1 MADKWLIPSEPSAR
15 LTTDAER
22 GELLVDLLELADA
35 LPAPPRRP
43 LAATPFKDLCA
54 RR

>member
-1 MADKWLIPSEPSAR
+1 MADKWLTPAEPAVR
-15 LTTDAER
+15 HTTDAER
-22 GELLVDLLELADA
+22 AELLVDLLELADA

-43 LAATPFKDLCA
+43 LDAPSFKDLCA

>member
-1 MADKWLIPSEPSAR
+1 MADKWLTPSEPAVR
-15 LTTDAER
+15 HTTESER

-43 LAATPFKDLCA
+43 LDAPPFKDLCA